1 MRPTTPPRLATTL
14 LARFVDNDA
23 LAGDLQEEYRSGRS
37 AAWYWRQVV
46 AAVVIAALRRGDW
59 HELFAA
65 QGLVMQW
72 VMLGLVSVCAVFTV
86 KVTAWLL
93 RHEGIDALLQP
104 SALREFGRV
113 ALAFAIALVVGAAI
127 ARIHLR
133 SRGAAVLAF
142 STAVTAWTTTNLYLL
157 DGAGTLNA
165 LTPHVVAALVFV
177 AGMLA
182 GGLHGDLVMPPR
194 RTIARS

>member
-1 MRPTTPPRLATTL
+1 MRPTTPPRLATML
-14 LARFVDNDA
+14 LHRVVSNDA
-23 LAGDLQEEYRSGRS
+23 LAGDLQEEYQSGRS
-37 AAWYWRQVV
+37 ALWYWRQVL
-46 AAVVIAALRRGDW
+46 AALVIAALRRGDW
-59 HELFAA
+59 RELFAA

-104 SALREFGRV
+104 SAIREFGRV
-113 ALAFAIALVVGAAI
+113 ALAFAVALVVGAAI
-127 ARIHLR
+127 ARIHIR

-142 STAVTAWTTTNLYLL
+142 STAVTAWTTANLYLL

-177 AGMLA
+177 AGMLT
-182 GGLHGDLVMPPR
+182 GGLHGDLVIHAHR
-194 RTIARS
+194 VSR